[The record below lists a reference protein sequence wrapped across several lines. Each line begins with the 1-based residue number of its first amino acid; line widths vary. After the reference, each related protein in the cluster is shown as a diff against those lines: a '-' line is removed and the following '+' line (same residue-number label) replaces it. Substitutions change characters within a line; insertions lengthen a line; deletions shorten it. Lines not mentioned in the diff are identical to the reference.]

1 MARHAT
7 AGLARSV
14 GSRFAPHGDPQQAQR
29 WRMAAPH
36 YALAPGTAR
45 VTGSRLVTLLTD
57 FGLDDPYV
65 GVLKAVLLRHC
76 PAGRIIDLSHT
87 LVPYDRLSAAF
98 WIDRACNWF
107 PAGTVH
113 VVVVDPGV
121 GSERRAVAI
130 AARDQVFVGPD
141 NGVLTGVFAR
151 DARAEARQIIPS
163 ALGLPSPSRT
173 FHGRDVFAP
182 VAARL
187 AEGSLAFEEVGDR
200 VASLCETVL
209 PAVVEQADSWT
220 GQVVTIDRFGN
231 ALTNLP
237 QPQTT
242 VLLEARV
249 VGRKLPVVG
258 AYADRAVGE
267 IFAVFGSFGT
277 LELAMREGHAAS
289 ALGVVQGTPVELCRA
304 VSSGGFSPAARP

>member
-1 MARHAT
+1 
-7 AGLARSV
+7 
-14 GSRFAPHGDPQQAQR
+14 
-29 WRMAAPH
+29 MAAPH
-36 YALAPGTAR
+36 YALASGTAR
-45 VTGSRLVTLLTD
+45 VTGSRLITLLTD

-65 GVLKAVLLRHC
+65 GVLKAVLLRDC
-76 PAGRIIDLSHT
+76 PTGRIVDLSHA
-87 LVPYDRLSAAF
+87 VAPYDRLSAAF
-98 WIDRACNWF
+98 WIDRACAWF

-121 GSERRAVAI
+121 GSARRAVAI
-130 AARDQVFVGPD
+130 AAHDQVFIGPD
-141 NGVLTGVFAR
+141 NGVLTGIFTR

-163 ALGLPSPSRT
+163 ALGLPLPSRT

-187 AEGSLAFEEVGDR
+187 AEGSLAFEEVGDL
-200 VASLCETVL
+200 VASLCEAVL
-209 PAVVEQADSWT
+209 PAVVEHADTWT
-220 GQVVTIDRFGN
+220 GQVVTVDRFGN

-242 VLLEARV
+242 AAFEVRV
-249 VGRKLPVVG
+249 VGRKLSVVG
-258 AYADRAVGE
+258 TYAERAVGE

-289 ALGVVQGTPVELCRA
+289 ALGVVQGTPVVLCPTA
-304 VSSGGFSPAARP
+304 